1 MIESNRVGGSA
12 TNAFRGGDLRFY
24 TKLDDVFD
32 CLVERVRITSEGN
45 VSIGTTS
52 PSSTYGTLTVAG
64 TGISI
69 ADDGSAKL
77 QIGRYSSTVCNAYI
91 KMGTN
96 ACSLRFTN
104 NIDSVDLFTI
114 EKCGNVGIG
123 TTSPS
128 YKLDVSGNF
137 NDENVIRSI
146 NINAGNLATAR
157 MYVQNDAGSFGQFT
171 SYSSGFG
178 FNVFGTNAA
187 NYTALLSSGASSN
200 GLLIGA
206 LTTDPVIFGT
216 DGSERMRITSGGLVS
231 INQTSGYAIFNV
243 TGIDCAWG
251 EGIVMNPA
259 PNGYNAIN
267 FRAEGRTGSC
277 FIATWQLGKSSSSE
291 SSAGELFSL
300 NRAGLTGGAGYRAD
314 AAQQWKTNGDSIFG
328 FNVGIGTCTPAV
340 KLDVNGDTIIRG
352 SLAFRVT
359 GTNNGNLTISDN
371 GGGTATI
378 NNSGNSFLNITSAS
392 RTTIT
397 GGDFI
402 VNNNVGINTTSPN
415 EKLDVNGAIQARG
428 TSVGFGTTQC
438 ITQLDFYLGA
448 ARLLSFGGNS
458 TTCGCFRF
466 YSAGQNNNG
475 GSDVATISGGGVA
488 CFKGTICTGGHIIPT
503 SNGSQDLGSS
513 SLRWCT
519 VYTSDLSLNN
529 GIGNYTI
536 VEGESDLFLYN
547 NNSCK
552 VFKFLLQEVC
562 PEIAPAKRSI

>member
-1 MIESNRVGGSA
+1 
-12 TNAFRGGDLRFY
+12 
-24 TKLDDVFD
+24 
-32 CLVERVRITSEGN
+32 
-45 VSIGTTS
+45 
-52 PSSTYGTLTVAG
+52 
-64 TGISI
+64 
-69 ADDGSAKL
+69 
-77 QIGRYSSTVCNAYI
+77 
-91 KMGTN
+91 MGTN

-277 FIATWQLGKSSSSE
+277 FIATWQLGKISSGETSS
-291 SSAGELFSL
+291 GEAFSL
-300 NRAGLTGGAGYRAD
+300 NRAGLTGGTAYRAD
-314 AAQQWKTNGDSIFG
+314 ASQQWKTNGDSIFG
-328 FNVGIGTCTPAV
+328 FNVGIGTVSPSTRLNVVGGDFRLNGVCSNSRFIVYQDYSNSAV
-340 KLDVNGDTIIRG
+340 GA
-352 SLAFRVT
+352 SLF
-359 GTNNGNLTISDN
+359 
-371 GGGTATI
+371 
-378 NNSGNSFLNITSAS
+378 NNSGTEVISLNGNAGNIGITGTMIINS
-392 RTTIT
+392 RTVYTTAAIYDNT
-397 GGDFI
+397 
-402 VNNNVGINTTSPN
+402 VNGNNVGI
-415 EKLDVNGAIQARG
+415 
-428 TSVGFGTTQC
+428 GFGSTG
-438 ITQLDFYLGA
+438 ILPIDGA
-448 ARLLSFGGNS
+448 GNI
-458 TTCGCFRF
+458 
-466 YSAGQNNNG
+466 ANG
-475 GSDVATISGGGVA
+475 T
-488 CFKGTICTGGHIIPT
+488 K
-503 SNGSQDLGSS
+503 DLGSAS
-513 SLRWCT
+513 ARWCT

-562 PEIAPAKRSI
+562 PEIAPAKRST